1 MGLTDQPRAVIF
13 HEKNGREHAHVIWS
27 RTDTEQMRA
36 IMKEKHRRERQSART
51 VLGHWLKMDRPSVG
65 DQVKAHYDEIKD
77 RKEEKLNARVRR
89 IRKQSKGRSR
99 SRSRGPSMER

>member
-1 MGLTDQPRAVIF
+1 
-13 HEKNGREHAHVIWS
+13 
-27 RTDTEQMRA
+27 
-36 IMKEKHRRERQSART
+36 
-51 VLGHWLKMDRPSVG
+51 MDRPSVG

-89 IRKQSKGRSR
+89 VRKQSKGRSR